1 MYDSK
6 LPFGARASPTIF
18 HRLSQAIKRL
28 MFRKGFHKIVA
39 YQDDFLIIGESYSQ
53 CYEAWVIML
62 ELLNRLGLQINKEK
76 LSEPSQNVV
85 FLGILLITISCTAS
99 LPPEKLDQI
108 RNEVNLFLKKCRASK
123 HQLQSIAGRLNF
135 ASQVVHR
142 GRTFLRRILDSI
154 VRLKRPFHKVK
165 IQGTLW

>member
-1 MYDSK
+1 
-6 LPFGARASPTIF
+6 
-18 HRLSQAIKRL
+18 
-28 MFRKGFHKIVA
+28 
-39 YQDDFLIIGESYSQ
+39 
-53 CYEAWVIML
+53 ML

-85 FLGILLITISCTAS
+85 FLGILLNTISCTAS

-108 RNEVNLFLKKCRASK
+108 RNEVNLFLEKCRASK

-135 ASQVVHR
+135 ASQVVHG

-165 IQGTLW
+165 IQGALRQDLLWWQQYLVQFNSFHRCMRVYPIVTDS